1 MSAPTAGVG
10 DPPSP
15 LFVALLAPSGERNDI
30 AAGPDGTTKAAF
42 PRPQNWPFCV
52 FLQGPGCM
60 FRKSI
65 KQKIVGIAAGLIVLA
80 VITSALSMIM
90 AARVG
95 HLLDELSN
103 RYIPAYG
110 SLARANVK
118 SLERGVA
125 VRQMI
130 IAKMANPPD
139 EASYAAHLKIF
150 QSINPEIEREA
161 QAAREQI
168 AAIINDPST
177 PSDNAALGRLDDRI
191 DTAVNDLRQ
200 RLDEQGAI
208 MLKQLEA
215 GNFDAAKSASASADA
230 LRAEFDHKIDAIRTD
245 MLEQVHASA
254 TTVMREQ
261 RQAIWISAI
270 MTGIAAVL
278 GFVFAMMV
286 GSGIT
291 GPVLRL
297 LEGTREVEA
306 GRLDRSISV
315 TTRDEIGQ
323 LSAAFNRMIERL
335 RQNQRIRE
343 TFGRYIDPRI
353 AARLLDQTA
362 TAAAEGQRQVM
373 TVMFCDMKG
382 FTALSEGV
390 TPQGLV
396 KIMNRYLS
404 TMSEPIH
411 AHRGVIDKY
420 IGDGIMAY
428 WGPPFVDEA
437 EQAKCACSA
446 ASDMIGRLEQLR
458 KELPELLG
466 VRAIAA
472 NCDLRIGI
480 ATGETLVGSIGSDY
494 MMSFTVMGDTVNLAA
509 RLETANKTYGSPCL
523 ISEATA
529 SLCADDFE
537 LREIDRVVVAGQS
550 QPQTVYDILGRKDA
564 LAPPQAQ
571 ARTHYAAGLAAY
583 RAQNWHEA
591 RTAFAEA
598 LQAAPDDGPS
608 AALLARTDLEQNPP
622 PDNWDGSWRIEYK

>member
-1 MSAPTAGVG
+1 
-10 DPPSP
+10 
-15 LFVALLAPSGERNDI
+15 
-30 AAGPDGTTKAAF
+30 
-42 PRPQNWPFCV
+42 
-52 FLQGPGCM
+52 M

-80 VITSALSMIM
+80 VVTSALSMIM

-95 HLLDELSN
+95 HLLDELTG
-103 RYIPAYG
+103 RYVPAYG
-110 SLARANVK
+110 DLARANVR
-118 SLERGVA
+118 SLERALA

-130 IAKMANPPD
+130 IAKMENPPD
-139 EASYAAHLKIF
+139 QASYAAHMETFKSVNAAID
-150 QSINPEIEREA
+150 REA
-161 QAAREQI
+161 QAAREHI
-168 AAIINDPST
+168 AAIINDQST

-191 DTAVNDLRQ
+191 DTAVNDLRE
-200 RLDEQGAI
+200 RLNERDATL
-208 MLKQLEA
+208 LKQIEA
-215 GNFDAAKSASASADA
+215 GNFDEAKSTLAAADA
-230 LRAEFDHKIDAIRTD
+230 LRDEFDRKISSIRAD
-245 MLEQVHASA
+245 MMNQVQASA
-254 TTVMREQ
+254 VTVMREQ

-270 MTGIAAVL
+270 VTGIAAVL

-335 RQNQRIRE
+335 RQNQRVRE
-343 TFGRYIDPRI
+343 TFGRYIDPKI
-353 AARLLDQTA
+353 AERLLGETA
-362 TAAAEGQRQVM
+362 TAAAEGQRRVM

-411 AHRGVIDKY
+411 GYRGVIDKY

-428 WGPPFVDEA
+428 WGPPFVEDA
-437 EQAKCACSA
+437 EQATCACSA
-446 ASDMIGRLEQLR
+446 AVDMIGRLASLR

-466 VRAIAA
+466 VRVIPTD
-472 NCDLRIGI
+472 CDVRIGI
-480 ATGETLVGSIGSDY
+480 ATGETLVGSIGSEY

-509 RLETANKTYGSPCL
+509 RLETANKVYGSRCL

-529 SLCADDFE
+529 NLCAADFE
-537 LREIDRVVVAGQS
+537 IREIDRVVVAGQS
-550 QPQTVYDILGRKDA
+550 QPQTVYEIMSRKDGLAPQQA
-564 LAPPQAQ
+564 LA
-571 ARTHYAAGLAAY
+571 RTRYATGLAAY
-583 RAQNWHEA
+583 RARRWDEA
-591 RTAFAEA
+591 RAAFTAA
-598 LQAAPDDGPS
+598 LEAAPGDAPS
-608 AALLARTDLEQNPP
+608 IALLARVANFSQNPP
-622 PDNWDGSWRIEYK
+622 PENWDGSWHMEYK

>member
-1 MSAPTAGVG
+1 
-10 DPPSP
+10 
-15 LFVALLAPSGERNDI
+15 
-30 AAGPDGTTKAAF
+30 
-42 PRPQNWPFCV
+42 
-52 FLQGPGCM
+52 M

-65 KQKIVGIAAGLIVLA
+65 RQKIVGIAAGLIVLA
-80 VITSALSMIM
+80 VITSALSMVM

-103 RYIPAYG
+103 RYVPAYG
-110 SLARANVK
+110 DLARANVR
-118 SLERGVA
+118 SLERALA

-130 IAKMANPPD
+130 IARMENPPD
-139 EASYAAHLKIF
+139 QASYAAHLKTF
-150 QSINPEIEREA
+150 QSVNADIDREA
-161 QAAREQI
+161 QAARKQI
-168 AAIINDPST
+168 AAIIGDTST

-191 DTAVNDLRQ
+191 DTAVNDLRE
-200 RLDEQGAI
+200 RLNEQDA
-208 MLKQLEA
+208 MLLKQIDA
-215 GNFDAAKSASASADA
+215 GNFNEAKSTLAGADA
-230 LRAEFDHKIDAIRTD
+230 LREEFDRKIAAIRAD
-245 MLEQVHASA
+245 MLNQVHASA
-254 TTVMREQ
+254 ATVIGEQ

-270 MTGIAAVL
+270 VTGIAAVL

-335 RQNQRIRE
+335 RQNQRVRE

-353 AARLLDQTA
+353 AERLIGDTA
-362 TAAAEGQRQVM
+362 AVAAEGQRRVM

-420 IGDGIMAY
+420 IGDAIMAY
-428 WGPPFVDEA
+428 WGPPFVEEED
-437 EQAKCACSA
+437 QVKCACA
-446 ASDMIGRLEQLR
+446 AAIDMISRLAGLR
-458 KELPELLG
+458 TELPELLG
-466 VRAIAA
+466 VRSIPTD
-472 NCDLRIGI
+472 CDLRIGI
-480 ATGETLVGSIGSDY
+480 ATGEALVGSIGSDY

-509 RLETANKTYGSPCL
+509 RLETANKLYGTRCL
-523 ISEATA
+523 VSETTA
-529 SLCADDFE
+529 NRCAADFE
-537 LREIDRVVVAGQS
+537 FREIDRVVVTGQS
-550 QPQTVYDILGRKDA
+550 LQQTVYEIMGRKEA
-564 LAPPQAQ
+564 LSRPQTLL
-571 ARTHYAAGLAAY
+571 RERYAAGLAAY
-583 RAQNWHEA
+583 RAQRFDEA
-591 RTAFAEA
+591 HAEFAAALEA
-598 LQAAPDDGPS
+598 LPGDGPS
-608 AALLARTDLEQNPP
+608 IALLARIASLKLSPP
-622 PDNWDGSWRIEYK
+622 PENWDGSWRVEYK

>member
-1 MSAPTAGVG
+1 MLRTGSKCW
-10 DPPSP
+10 
-15 LFVALLAPSGERNDI
+15 NQ
-30 AAGPDGTTKAAF
+30 TT
-42 PRPQNWPFCV
+42 R
-52 FLQGPGCM
+52 GM

-65 KQKIVGIAAGLIVLA
+65 RQKIVGIAAGLIVLA
-80 VITSALSMIM
+80 VITSALSMVM

-103 RYIPAYG
+103 RYVPAYG
-110 SLARANVK
+110 DLARANVR
-118 SLERGVA
+118 SLERALA

-130 IAKMANPPD
+130 IARMENPPD
-139 EASYAAHLKIF
+139 QASYAAHLKTF
-150 QSINPEIEREA
+150 QSVNADIDREA
-161 QAAREQI
+161 QAARKQI
-168 AAIINDPST
+168 AAIIGDTST

-191 DTAVNDLRQ
+191 DTAVNDLRE
-200 RLDEQGAI
+200 RLNEQDAKL
-208 MLKQLEA
+208 LKQLDA
-215 GNFDAAKSASASADA
+215 GNFDEAKSTLAGADA
-230 LRAEFDHKIDAIRTD
+230 LRGEFDRKIAAIRAD
-245 MLEQVHASA
+245 MLNQVRASA
-254 TTVMREQ
+254 ATVIGEQ

-270 MTGIAAVL
+270 VTGIAAVL

-335 RQNQRIRE
+335 RQNQRVRE

-353 AARLLDQTA
+353 AERLIGDTA
-362 TAAAEGQRQVM
+362 AVAAEGQRRVM

-420 IGDGIMAY
+420 IGDAIMAY
-428 WGPPFVDEA
+428 WGPPFVEEE
-437 EQAKCACSA
+437 EQVECACA
-446 ASDMIGRLEQLR
+446 AAIDMISRLAGLR
-458 KELPELLG
+458 TELPELLG
-466 VRAIAA
+466 VRAIPTD
-472 NCDLRIGI
+472 CDLRIGI
-480 ATGETLVGSIGSDY
+480 ATGEALVGSIGSDY

-509 RLETANKTYGSPCL
+509 RLETANKLYGTRCL
-523 ISEATA
+523 VSETTA
-529 SLCADDFE
+529 NRCAADFE
-537 LREIDRVVVAGQS
+537 FREIDRVVVTGQS
-550 QPQTVYDILGRKDA
+550 QQQTVYEIMGRKDA
-564 LAPPQAQ
+564 LSPSQTLS
-571 ARTHYAAGLAAY
+571 RERYAAGLAAY
-583 RAQNWHEA
+583 RARRWDEA
-591 RTAFAEA
+591 HAEFAAALEA
-598 LQAAPDDGPS
+598 LPGDGAS
-608 AALLARTDLEQNPP
+608 IALLARIASLKQSPP
-622 PDNWDGSWRIEYK
+622 PENWDGSWRIEYK